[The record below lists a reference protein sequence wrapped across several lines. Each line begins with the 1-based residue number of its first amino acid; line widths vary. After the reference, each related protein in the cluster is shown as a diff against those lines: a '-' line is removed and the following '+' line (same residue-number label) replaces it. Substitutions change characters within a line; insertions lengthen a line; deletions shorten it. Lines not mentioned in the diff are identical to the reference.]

1 MVRQKTSQFPR
12 KSEWGLQ
19 NLQNKPLAP
28 NFKGS
33 DKRMRIA
40 ATATEVFNSTLLFQK
55 IPTPI
60 ISTLF
65 NTH

>member
-1 MVRQKTSQFPR
+1 MVRQKTSQFAR
-12 KSEWGLQ
+12 KSGWDLKYLQ
-19 NLQNKPLAP
+19 YKPLAP

-40 ATATEVFNSTLLFQK
+40 ATATEVSNSTLSK
-55 IPTPI
+55 ITTPI